1 MKIIDTT
8 TYFEE
13 KLMMEVRFNILDPYV
28 DHFIVCESLYTHS
41 GKKKKINFNKN
52 DYPKFSKKIEH
63 IIVKN
68 EPDDIINKNLLSNK
82 DLRLN
87 SISRIKYQRNF
98 IKSALKKFSDQ
109 DFIIYSDNDEIP
121 DLSNI
126 NFSNIKEKVLIFNQ
140 KLFYYKFNL
149 LLNNVNWFGSKIC
162 QLKNLKT
169 IDELRATKNKKYS
182 LFRLDT
188 YFSNIK
194 HRSLKII
201 NKGGWHFSNLKKP
214 DDLEKKYLNDE
225 NHAEYEEQ
233 NINLN
238 RIRKNIKE
246 RVINYNHSAKKNS
259 KDRFN
264 KTILSLANLDLLPKY
279 LLDNIKKYKDWIDE
293 NP

>member
-28 DHFIVCESLYTHS
+28 DHFVVCESLFSHS

-52 DYPKFSKKIEH
+52 DYQKFSKKIEH
-63 IIVKN
+63 IIVEN
-68 EPDDIINKNLLSNK
+68 EPDDIIKNKSLNNV

-87 SISRIKYQRNF
+87 SISRIRHQRNF
-98 IKSALKKFSDQ
+98 IKSALKKFSDE
-109 DFIIYSDNDEIP
+109 DLIIYSDNDEIP

-126 NFSNIKEKVLIFNQ
+126 DLSKIKEKILIFNQ

-149 LLNNVNWFGSKIC
+149 LLDNVKWFGSKAC
-162 QLKNLKT
+162 QLRNLKS

-182 LFRLDT
+182 FFRLDT

-201 NKGGWHFSNLKKP
+201 DKGGWHFSNLKNP

-225 NHAEYEEQ
+225 NHSEYEQQ
-233 NINLN
+233 NIDLN
-238 RIRKNIKE
+238 RISKNIKE

-264 KTILSLANLDLLPKY
+264 RTKLSLANLDILPKY
-279 LLDNIKKYKDWIDE
+279 LKDNFIRYKNWIDE
-293 NP
+293 D

>member
-1 MKIIDTT
+1 MKVIDTT

-28 DHFIVCESLYTHS
+28 DHFVVCESLFSHS

-52 DYPKFSKKIEH
+52 DYQKFSKKIEH
-63 IIVKN
+63 IIVEN
-68 EPDDIINKNLLSNK
+68 EPDDIIKNKSLNNVE
-82 DLRLN
+82 LRLN
-87 SISRIKYQRNF
+87 SISRIRHQRNF
-98 IKSALKKFSDQ
+98 IKSALKKFSDE
-109 DFIIYSDNDEIP
+109 DLIIYSDNDEIP

-126 NFSNIKEKVLIFNQ
+126 DLSKIKEKILIFNQ

-149 LLNNVNWFGSKIC
+149 LLDNVKWFGSKAC
-162 QLKNLKT
+162 QLRNLKS

-182 LFRLDT
+182 FFRLDT

-201 NKGGWHFSNLKKP
+201 DKGGWHFSNLKNP

-225 NHAEYEEQ
+225 NHSEYEQQ
-233 NINLN
+233 NIDLN
-238 RIRKNIKE
+238 RISKNIKE

-264 KTILSLANLDLLPKY
+264 RTKLSLANLDILPKY
-279 LLDNIKKYKDWIDE
+279 LKDNFIRYKNWIDE
-293 NP
+293 D

>member
-1 MKIIDTT
+1 MKVIDTT

-28 DHFIVCESLYTHS
+28 DHFVVCESLFSHS

-52 DYPKFSKKIEH
+52 DYQKFSKKIEH
-63 IIVKN
+63 IIVEN
-68 EPDDIINKNLLSNK
+68 EPDDIIKNKSLSNV

-87 SISRIKYQRNF
+87 SISRIRHQRNF
-98 IKSALKKFSDQ
+98 IKSALKKFSDE
-109 DFIIYSDNDEIP
+109 DLIIYSDNDEIP

-126 NFSNIKEKVLIFNQ
+126 DLSKIKEKILIFNQ

-149 LLNNVNWFGSKIC
+149 LLDNVKWFGSKAC
-162 QLKNLKT
+162 QLRNLKS

-182 LFRLDT
+182 FFRLDT

-201 NKGGWHFSNLKKP
+201 DKGGWHFSNLKKP

-225 NHAEYEEQ
+225 NHSEYEQQ
-233 NINLN
+233 NIDLN
-238 RIRKNIKE
+238 RISKNIKE

-264 KTILSLANLDLLPKY
+264 KTKLSLANLDILPKY
-279 LLDNIKKYKDWIDE
+279 LKDNFIRYKNWIDE
-293 NP
+293 D

>member
-1 MKIIDTT
+1 MKVIDTT

-13 KLMMEVRFNILDPYV
+13 ELMMEVRFNILDPYV
-28 DHFIVCESLYTHS
+28 DHFVVCESLFSHS

-52 DYPKFSKKIEH
+52 DYQKFSKKIEH
-63 IIVKN
+63 IIVEN
-68 EPDDIINKNLLSNK
+68 EPDDIIKNKSLNNV

-87 SISRIKYQRNF
+87 SISRIRHQRNF
-98 IKSALKKFSDQ
+98 IKSALKKFSDE
-109 DFIIYSDNDEIP
+109 DLIIYSDNDEIP

-126 NFSNIKEKVLIFNQ
+126 DLSKIKEKILIFNQ

-149 LLNNVNWFGSKIC
+149 LLDNVKWFGSKAC
-162 QLKNLKT
+162 QLRNLKS

-182 LFRLDT
+182 FFRLDT

-201 NKGGWHFSNLKKP
+201 DKGGWHFSNLKKP

-225 NHAEYEEQ
+225 NHSEYEQQ
-233 NINLN
+233 NIDLN
-238 RIRKNIKE
+238 RISKNIKE

-264 KTILSLANLDLLPKY
+264 RTKLSLANLDILPKY
-279 LLDNIKKYKDWIDE
+279 LKDNFIRYKNWIDE
-293 NP
+293 D

>member
-28 DHFIVCESLYTHS
+28 DHFVVCESLFSHS

-52 DYPKFSKKIEH
+52 DYQKFSKKIEH
-63 IIVKN
+63 IIVEN
-68 EPDDIINKNLLSNK
+68 EPDDIIKNKSLNNV

-87 SISRIKYQRNF
+87 SISRIRHQRNF
-98 IKSALKKFSDQ
+98 IKSALKKFSDE
-109 DFIIYSDNDEIP
+109 DLIIYSDNDEIP

-126 NFSNIKEKVLIFNQ
+126 DLSKIKEKILIFNQ

-149 LLNNVNWFGSKIC
+149 LLDNVKWFGSKAC
-162 QLKNLKT
+162 QLRNLKS

-182 LFRLDT
+182 FFRLDT

-201 NKGGWHFSNLKKP
+201 DKGGWHFSNLKKP

-225 NHAEYEEQ
+225 NHSEYEQQ
-233 NINLN
+233 NIDLN
-238 RIRKNIKE
+238 RISKNIKE

-264 KTILSLANLDLLPKY
+264 RTKLSLANLDILPKY
-279 LLDNIKKYKDWIDE
+279 LKDNFIRYKNWIDE
-293 NP
+293 D

>member
-1 MKIIDTT
+1 MKVIDTT

-28 DHFIVCESLYTHS
+28 DHFVVCESLFSHS

-52 DYPKFSKKIEH
+52 DYQKFSKKIEH
-63 IIVKN
+63 IIVEN
-68 EPDDIINKNLLSNK
+68 EPDDIIKNKSLNNV
-82 DLRLN
+82 DLRFN
-87 SISRIKYQRNF
+87 SISRIRHQRNF
-98 IKSALKKFSDQ
+98 IKSALKKFSDE
-109 DFIIYSDNDEIP
+109 DLIIYSDNDEIP

-126 NFSNIKEKVLIFNQ
+126 DLSKIKEKILIFNQ

-149 LLNNVNWFGSKIC
+149 LLDNVKWFGSKAC
-162 QLKNLKT
+162 QLRNLKS

-182 LFRLDT
+182 FFRLDT

-201 NKGGWHFSNLKKP
+201 DKGGWHFSNLKKP

-225 NHAEYEEQ
+225 NHSEYEQQ
-233 NINLN
+233 NIDLN
-238 RIRKNIKE
+238 RISKNIKE

-264 KTILSLANLDLLPKY
+264 KTKLSLANLDILPKY
-279 LLDNIKKYKDWIDE
+279 LKDNFIRYKNWIDE
-293 NP
+293 D

>member
-1 MKIIDTT
+1 MKVIDTT

-13 KLMMEVRFNILDPYV
+13 KLMMEVRFNILDHYV
-28 DHFIVCESLYTHS
+28 DHFVVCESLFSHS

-52 DYPKFSKKIEH
+52 DYQKFSKKIEH
-63 IIVKN
+63 IIVEN
-68 EPDDIINKNLLSNK
+68 EPDDIIKNKSLNNV

-87 SISRIKYQRNF
+87 SISRIRHQRNF
-98 IKSALKKFSDQ
+98 IKSALKKFSDE
-109 DFIIYSDNDEIP
+109 DLIIYSDNDEIP

-126 NFSNIKEKVLIFNQ
+126 DLSKIKEKILIFNQ

-149 LLNNVNWFGSKIC
+149 LLDNVKWFGSKAC
-162 QLKNLKT
+162 QLRNLKS

-182 LFRLDT
+182 FFRLDT

-201 NKGGWHFSNLKKP
+201 DKGGWHFSNLKKP

-225 NHAEYEEQ
+225 NHSEYEQQ
-233 NINLN
+233 NIDLN
-238 RIRKNIKE
+238 RISKNIKE

-264 KTILSLANLDLLPKY
+264 RTKLSLANLDILPKY
-279 LLDNIKKYKDWIDE
+279 LKDNFIRYKNWIDE
-293 NP
+293 D

>member
-1 MKIIDTT
+1 MKVIDTT

-28 DHFIVCESLYTHS
+28 DHFVVCESLFSHS

-52 DYPKFSKKIEH
+52 DYQKFSKKIEH
-63 IIVKN
+63 IIVEN
-68 EPDDIINKNLLSNK
+68 EPDDIIKNKSLNNV

-87 SISRIKYQRNF
+87 SISRIRHQRNF
-98 IKSALKKFSDQ
+98 IKSALKKFSDE
-109 DFIIYSDNDEIP
+109 DLIIYSDNDEIP

-126 NFSNIKEKVLIFNQ
+126 DLSKIKEKILIFNQ

-149 LLNNVNWFGSKIC
+149 LLDNVKWFGSKAC
-162 QLKNLKT
+162 QLRNLKS

-182 LFRLDT
+182 FFRLDT

-201 NKGGWHFSNLKKP
+201 DKGGWHFSNLKKP

-225 NHAEYEEQ
+225 NHSEYEQQ
-233 NINLN
+233 NIDLN
-238 RIRKNIKE
+238 RISKNIKE

-264 KTILSLANLDLLPKY
+264 RTKLSLANLDILPKY
-279 LLDNIKKYKDWIDE
+279 LKDNFIRYKNWIDE
-293 NP
+293 D

>member
-13 KLMMEVRFNILDPYV
+13 KLMMEVRFNLLDQYV

-41 GKKKKINFNKN
+41 GKEKKINFNKN

-68 EPDDIINKNLLSNK
+68 EPDDIISKDLLSSK
-82 DLRLN
+82 ELRLN
-87 SISRIKYQRNF
+87 SILRIKYQRNF
-98 IKSALKKFSDQ
+98 IKSALEKFSDH
-109 DFIIYSDNDEIP
+109 DFVIYSDNDEIP

-126 NFSNIKEKVLIFNQ
+126 NFSDMKEKVLIFNQ

-149 LLNNVNWFGSKIC
+149 LLDGVNWFGSKAC

-182 LFRLDT
+182 FFRLDT
-188 YFSNIK
+188 YFSKIK
-194 HRSLKII
+194 QRSLRII
-201 NKGGWHFSNLKKP
+201 DKGGWHFSNLKKP
-214 DDLEKKYLNDE
+214 EDLEKKYLNDE

-238 RIRKNIKE
+238 RIKRNIKE
-246 RVINYNHSAKKNS
+246 RVINYNHKAKKNS
-259 KDRFN
+259 SSRFN
-264 KTILSLANLDLLPKY
+264 STKLKKIDLKVLPLYLRNNYEKY
-279 LLDNIKKYKDWIDE
+279 SNWFD
-293 NP
+293 

>member
-1 MKIIDTT
+1 MKVIDTT

-28 DHFIVCESLYTHS
+28 DHFVVCESLFSHS

-52 DYPKFSKKIEH
+52 DYQKFSKKIEH
-63 IIVKN
+63 IIVEN
-68 EPDDIINKNLLSNK
+68 EPDDIIKNKSLSNV

-87 SISRIKYQRNF
+87 SISRIRHQRNF
-98 IKSALKKFSDQ
+98 IKSALKKFSDE
-109 DFIIYSDNDEIP
+109 DLIIYSDNDEIP

-126 NFSNIKEKVLIFNQ
+126 DLSKIKEKILIFNQ

-149 LLNNVNWFGSKIC
+149 LLDNVKWFGSKAC
-162 QLKNLKT
+162 QLRNLKS

-182 LFRLDT
+182 FFRLDT
-188 YFSNIK
+188 YFSNTK

-201 NKGGWHFSNLKKP
+201 DKGGWHFSNLKKP

-225 NHAEYEEQ
+225 NHSEYEQQ
-233 NINLN
+233 NIDLN
-238 RIRKNIKE
+238 RISKNIKE

-264 KTILSLANLDLLPKY
+264 KTKLSLANLDILPKY
-279 LLDNIKKYKDWIDE
+279 LKDNFIRYKNWIDE
-293 NP
+293 D